1 MDMMS
6 SIANMATSMKAAE
19 FANNYSL
26 AVTKKVMDSQEMAAQ
41 EILEM
46 LPDVPAM
53 AKGQYI
59 DTYA

>member
-6 SIANMATSMKAAE
+6 SIASMATSMKAAS
-19 FANNYSL
+19 FANDYSL

-46 LPDVPAM
+46 LPDVTAM